1 MAMARTKKHKKP
13 KPRNATLAACQPGA
27 LRTRVVP
34 QKHHKGR
41 PRNSNRALKEMGEAA

>member
-1 MAMARTKKHKKP
+1 MARTKRRKKP

-34 QKHHKGR
+34 QKHKKHR
-41 PRNSNRALKEMGEAA
+41 PRKSNRTNKELGVAA

>member
-1 MAMARTKKHKKP
+1 MARTKRHK

-34 QKHHKGR
+34 QKHKKHR
-41 PRNSNRALKEMGEAA
+41 PRKSNRTNKELGLAA